1 MACEYDNE
9 EIIKFLLE
17 LEDPEHEPL
26 VEVDAC
32 TEVNDEGTG
41 INTGLHL
48 AAIHDTDAVAKVLI
62 KKGCPIDAKDAKV
75 GSYIHVELM
84 ALRMLFILF
93 FMYAG

>member
-17 LEDPEHEPL
+17 LEDPEHEPI

-41 INTGLHL
+41 VNTGLHL
-48 AAIHDTDAVAKVLI
+48 AAIHDTDAVAKILI

-75 GSYIHVELM
+75 GTRLHSM
-84 ALRMLFILF
+84 ALWMHIIFILF
-93 FMYAG
+93 FIYAG